1 VLKGIIEHGNLRIGI
16 LFMQFFKSEESVFAN
31 ATAKGFPELV
41 GDDFRLISNFGRGGI
56 GGNELES
63 AAFSTVTAGKK
74 DGMMGCEVLEKK
86 KGMRGFSTSAKFQ
99 VSNDDGFSVSPGGG
113 MKDFSVESEM
123 AKGKD
128 QV

>member
-1 VLKGIIEHGNLRIGI
+1 VLKGIIENGNLRIGI
-16 LFMQFFKSEESVFAN
+16 LFMQFFKSEVSVFAN

-56 GGNELES
+56 GGYELES

-86 KGMRGFSTSAKFQ
+86 KGMGRFPASAKFQ
-99 VSNDDGFSVSPGGG
+99 VAHHDGFSGSPGGR